1 MSNKQKY
8 TLAIIFVLL
17 MAAGSITL
25 LIIQP
30 PRLGLDLR
38 GGMNV
43 VLTAKSKK
51 GAPVTNQSMDQALY
65 VIEQRINKLGV
76 SEPEISRQGE
86 RNILVQLPGIKDT
99 SKALEIIGKTALLEF
114 KEVLKT
120 EKDRYVLGTTL
131 MTGKMLSGAQVG
143 YDNYNKPKVEMTFTK
158 EGAVK
163 FEEITGKLKGKQL
176 AIVLDGKVMSAPNVR
191 DQISGGNAEITG
203 NFTIEEVKKLVLVLQ
218 TGALPVQMEISENR
232 TVGPTLGQESLKA
245 GLFAGII
252 GFVLVAL
259 FMLLFYRVFGIITW
273 CSLSIFA
280 ILLLGLLSLI
290 NQILVTSGSAGISLT
305 LPGIAGI
312 ILMVGVAADSSII
325 IFERIKEE
333 VREGKTMRTAM
344 DTGFSHG
351 FKTFLDADLVTFIT
365 AAVLFFLGIG
375 TVKGF
380 AFTLML
386 GIICDLFI
394 SFFFTRAVLGLLGRL
409 KFFNN
414 PVLIGVKGV
423 KTDEV

>member
-8 TLAIIFVLL
+8 ILTITLVLL
-17 MAAGSITL
+17 LVAGSVAL
-25 LIIQP
+25 LIIRP
-30 PRLGLDLR
+30 PRLGLDLK

-43 VLTAKSKK
+43 ILTAKSKK
-51 GAPVTNQSMDQALY
+51 GAPVTDQSMDQALY

-76 SEPEISRQGE
+76 AEPEISRQGE
-86 RNILVQLPGIKDT
+86 KNILVQLPGIKDS

-120 EKDRYVLGTTL
+120 EKDRYVLGQTL

-143 YDNYNKPKVEMTFTK
+143 YDNLNKPKVEMTFTK
-158 EGAVK
+158 EGALK
-163 FEEITGKLKGKQL
+163 FEEITGKMINKQL
-176 AIVLDGKVMSAPNVR
+176 AIVLDGKVMSAPNVNSK
-191 DQISGGNAEITG
+191 ISGGSAEITG
-203 NFTIEEVKKLVLVLQ
+203 TFTIDEVKKLVLVLQ
-218 TGALPVQMEISENR
+218 TGALPVQLEISENR
-232 TVGPTLGQESLKA
+232 TVGPTLGQESLRA

-252 GFVLVAL
+252 GFALVAL
-259 FMLLFYRVFGIITW
+259 FMVVFYRAFGFITW
-273 CSLSIFA
+273 FSLSVFA

-290 NQILVTSGSAGISLT
+290 NQILTASGSAGMSLT

-333 VREGKTMRTAM
+333 VRNGKTMRTAM

-386 GIICDLFI
+386 GIICDLFT
-394 SFFFTRAVLGLLGRL
+394 SFFFTRAILGLLGRL

-414 PVLIGVKGV
+414 PVLIGVREV
-423 KTDEV
+423 KTDEL